1 MASTL
6 KKIYSDLDLTF
17 KRVPGTNDV
26 ALRYDENAVIASVR
40 NLLLTN
46 FYERPFQPDVGSN
59 LNRLLFEPATEVT
72 ASILDTEIRNT
83 IKNYEP
89 RVAIDELEITLNE
102 DGNSFLVYL
111 SFYVGNNSVPTAVN
125 LILQRSR

>member
-6 KKIYSDLDLTF
+6 KKIYSDIDLTF

-59 LNRLLFEPATEVT
+59 LNHLLFEPATGIT
-72 ASILDTEIRNT
+72 ASILDMEIKNT

-89 RVAIDELEITLNE
+89 RVAIDELQVTLNE